1 MSSCDSGYM
10 AKVNVWP
17 QTAADEEKDHSSL
30 PFHIDTVNREYRRS
44 GCVVADGLEGTSQDV
59 LGDVS

>member
-1 MSSCDSGYM
+1 M